1 MSAPTLARGLSP
13 VRSVLPNNVVAI
25 AQQNV
30 AAPAVAITLAFR
42 AGSIHDPTSLPGL
55 SYLMSL
61 VVDRGTSHRSADAI
75 AEALDDRGV
84 SLRVAVSRHA
94 LSLGCTCLAEDFSDL
109 LALIS
114 DTVRTPTFPSQEVE
128 KRRAEAVTAVRQD
141 ADSTATRSVE
151 TLMTLL
157 YGPDHPYA
165 RPPRGT
171 VASLDAIRRDDLVAF
186 HGRHVVPAGL
196 RVIVAGD
203 VDPGAAIAEVVRLFS
218 EWDAPRPEFEI
229 VPPARAAAGRQV
241 EWIPMP
247 GKAQSDISYGF
258 AAIRRLDPR
267 YYSYWLLNNI
277 LGEFGLGG
285 RLADNIRERQG
296 MAYYAF
302 SALDASVG
310 EGQLVVRAGVDPNN
324 VRRTIDAI
332 DTEMLALATDG
343 PSAIEL
349 DESRDALIGSI
360 PRMLETNEGI
370 ADFLQTAEFF
380 GLGLD
385 YDRRLP
391 ELLGAVTLDD
401 VARAAREL
409 LDVNRAAIAIA
420 GPHQP

>member
-1 MSAPTLARGLSP
+1 M
-13 VRSVLPNNVVAI
+13 
-25 AQQNV
+25 
-30 AAPAVAITLAFR
+30 F
-42 AGSIHDPTSLPGL
+42 
-55 SYLMSL
+55 
-61 VVDRGTSHRSADAI
+61 DRG
-75 AEALDDRGV
+75 
-84 SLRVAVSRHA
+84 
-94 LSLGCTCLAEDFSDL
+94 FSDL

-114 DTVRTPTFPSQEVE
+114 DIVRNPSFLPHEVE

-141 ADSTATRSVE
+141 ADSTTRSVE

-171 VASLDAIRRDDLVAF
+171 VASLDAIRREDLAAF
-186 HGRHVVPAGL
+186 HGRYRPPGRVAGGCCRGCRSHGRYRGSGPALQRVGRAPAGA
-196 RVIVAGD
+196 RD
-203 VDPGAAIAEVVRLFS
+203 
-218 EWDAPRPEFEI
+218 
-229 VPPARAAAGRQV
+229 RAAGACRRGRQV
-241 EWIPMP
+241 IPMP

-267 YYSYWLLNNI
+267 YYAYWLLNNI

-285 RLADNIRERQG
+285 QLADNIRERQG

-332 DTEMLALATDG
+332 DTEVLALATEG
-343 PSAIEL
+343 PTPIEL

-391 ELLGAVTLDD
+391 KCSEA
-401 VARAAREL
+401 
-409 LDVNRAAIAIA
+409 
-420 GPHQP
+420 

>member
-13 VRSVLPNNVVAI
+13 ARSVLPNNVVAI

-30 AAPAVAITLAFR
+30 AAGGR
-42 AGSIHDPTSLPGL
+42 DQPGL
-55 SYLMSL
+55 QSWIDPRPRIPSRL
-61 VVDRGTSHRSADAI
+61 VVPHVAGRRSRHVPPIRGRHRGDARRSRHLAARGRHPTLLHARLHVHRGFFRSARDQRHRSKP
-75 AEALDDRGV
+75 EFLP
-84 SLRVAVSRHA
+84 H
-94 LSLGCTCLAEDFSDL
+94 
-109 LALIS
+109 
-114 DTVRTPTFPSQEVE
+114 EVE
-128 KRRAEAVTAVRQD
+128 KRRAEAVTGSPGRGQHG
-141 ADSTATRSVE
+141 TRSVE

-171 VASLDAIRRDDLVAF
+171 VASLDAIRREDLAAF
-186 HGRHVVPAGL
+186 HGRAVLPAGRL
-196 RVIVAGD
+196 RVVVAGD
-203 VDPGAAIAEVVRLFS
+203 VDPMAAIVEVARLFS
-218 EWDAPRPEFEI
+218 EGRARPELEI
-229 VPPARAAAGRQV
+229 SRVAAERQIEV
-241 EWIPMP
+241 IPMP

-267 YYSYWLLNNI
+267 YYVLVAEQYPWRVRV
-277 LGEFGLGG
+277 GG

-332 DTEMLALATDG
+332 DTEVLALATEG
-343 PSAIEL
+343 PTLIEL

-370 ADFLQTAEFF
+370 ATSS
-380 GLGLD
+380 
-385 YDRRLP
+385 RRRSSSGWVSTTIGGWKCS
-391 ELLGAVTLDD
+391 EA
-401 VARAAREL
+401 
-409 LDVNRAAIAIA
+409 
-420 GPHQP
+420 